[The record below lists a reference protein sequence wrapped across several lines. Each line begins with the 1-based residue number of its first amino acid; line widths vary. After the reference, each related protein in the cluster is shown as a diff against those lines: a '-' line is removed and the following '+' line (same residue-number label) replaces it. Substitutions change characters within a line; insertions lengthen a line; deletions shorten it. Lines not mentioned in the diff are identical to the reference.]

1 MGDYLG
7 QQLRWLRALFG
18 VPALIV
24 LVLGVLA
31 VAASRRFRPAGIAAL
46 VTSLLYAGAF
56 RQGSWQHD
64 YWNYW
69 LVVTLVLGTG
79 ALASIVY
86 RTRRR
91 LLTLA
96 ACCLA
101 VAVVVSGVIAETP
114 IYLRTGGKD
123 QAPEL
128 AATRRPVPGQRWIPV
143 VQPNSGAP
151 GTTAVWTI
159 PQERFYL
166 RVPLRFATPEGVTAY
181 AMRHPSFWIIVNYQV
196 VRGRDA
202 VPLLS
207 SS

>member
-1 MGDYLG
+1 
-7 QQLRWLRALFG
+7 
-18 VPALIV
+18 V
-24 LVLGVLA
+24 LVLGVVA
-31 VAASRRFRPAGIAAL
+31 VATSRRFRPVGIAAL
-46 VTSLLYAGAF
+46 TTSILYAGAF

-69 LVVTLVLGTG
+69 LVVTLVIGTG

-86 RTRRR
+86 RARRR
-91 LLTLA
+91 PLTLA

-101 VAVVVSGVIAETP
+101 AVVVVSAVTAETP

-123 QAPEL
+123 RTPEL
-128 AATRRPVPGQRWIPV
+128 AATRRPVAGQRWIPV

-166 RVPLRFATPEGVTAY
+166 RVPLRFATTEGAAAY
-181 AMRHPSFWIIVNYQV
+181 AIRHPSFWMIVNYQV